1 MAAEKNGKTIH
12 LLKSASKPTPAGR
25 KRQKIPVLGSFG
37 EYTDSKKK
45 AMVSGPPAAEQN
57 VQNPRPSGS
66 SIVNYMAPAPQT
78 KDAKMAN
85 K

>member
-1 MAAEKNGKTIH
+1 M
-12 LLKSASKPTPAGR
+12 KSKSKPVPAGR

-37 EYTDSKKK
+37 EYSDSKKK
-45 AMVSGPPAAEQN
+45 AMASASNDAKPPMPGPKPG
-57 VQNPRPSGS
+57 GS
-66 SIVNYMAPAPQT
+66 SIVQFMAPAPGA